1 MYPWKIGRMNACTN
15 ILLLGFI
22 WAATFAGALVH
33 AAGPTALTTAHTI
46 YLPLIQRSLPGRLVF
61 TARQNGISQIVT
73 MHADG
78 TERTRLSDLTAN
90 DFEPTWSPDGTQ
102 IAFASE
108 RNGGGIYLMHA
119 DGTNVR
125 LLLAKPPMTDFFLSF
140 GGPVWSPDGTRI
152 AVGFFAHTQFQG
164 AIYIVPVARPS
175 TATIIYQS
183 QEILDSFAWSP
194 DSTRIAFADNFFED
208 SLGGNM
214 YVIGANG
221 TGLKTL
227 HQTIDNEAPYYDLAW
242 SPDGAHILYTSG
254 ADADV
259 NLRDI
264 YVINADGSAAR
275 PLTSNAG
282 FNFGATWSPDG
293 RYIAFS
299 STRTGASSL
308 FVMQADGSGQEPLI
322 GSIAGDDAPAWHS

>member
-1 MYPWKIGRMNACTN
+1 MYPWRVGSTYVRTS

-22 WAATFAGALVH
+22 WAATFAGALGH
-33 AAGPTALTTAHTI
+33 AAGPTALTAAHAI
-46 YLPLIQRSLPGRLVF
+46 YLPLIQQALPGRLVF
-61 TARQNGISQIVT
+61 TATQNGISQIVT
-73 MHADG
+73 MHANG
-78 TERTRLSDLTAN
+78 TGRTRLSDLTAN

-102 IAFASE
+102 IVFASD

-125 LLLAKPPMTDFFLSF
+125 LLLAKPLMTDFFLSF

-152 AVGFFAHTQFQG
+152 AVGFYAHTQFQG
-164 AIYIVPVARPS
+164 AIYIVPVASPS
-175 TATIIYQS
+175 TVKVIYQS
-183 QEILDSFAWSP
+183 QAILDSFAWSP

-242 SPDGAHILYTSG
+242 SPDGAQILYTSG

-259 NLRDI
+259 DLRDI

-282 FNFGATWSPDG
+282 YNFGATWSPDG

-299 STRTGASSL
+299 STRMGASRL
-308 FVMQADGSGQEPLI
+308 FVMHADGSGQLPLI
-322 GSIAGDDAPAWHS
+322 GSIAGDSTPAWHS